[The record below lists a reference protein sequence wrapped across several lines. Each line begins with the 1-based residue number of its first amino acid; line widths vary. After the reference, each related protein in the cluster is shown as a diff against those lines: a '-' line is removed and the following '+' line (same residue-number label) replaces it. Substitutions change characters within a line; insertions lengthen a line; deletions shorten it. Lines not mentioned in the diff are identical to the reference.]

1 MYEAPVSRNFL
12 DKRRI
17 NDTQKL
23 SKTKALVVAKAFY
36 CVGKLFPAFYERKLN
51 FPAIYWVGKLFARVY

>member
-1 MYEAPVSRNFL
+1 MKNLYPENFL

-23 SKTKALVVAKAFY
+23 SKTTAVVVAKAFY
-36 CVGKLFPAFYERKLN
+36 CVGKLFAAFSERKLSSHLLCGQT
-51 FPAIYWVGKLFARVY
+51 FC